1 MKKTL
6 LSLAAMLLLAGGASA
21 QTAKSAAVYTGKVDA
36 TPVSVVKKAKAP
48 MMKEEE
54 SKYVLLGFNGSE
66 NPSQSTG
73 FPKWE
78 SVSLV
83 LSQMNNGVDVD
94 FSEMAGYKIVGLNFA
109 VVANL
114 GEKAGALAVVY
125 QSETDQNGTE
135 LDSPYLV
142 EDENYKVST
151 VEDQQLTLQWN
162 SVAFAQPYEITGEEF
177 AFMYGLAYEQV
188 KGNGTTQEERPFLT
202 GVSTDNGVEG
212 MFLAYGKPSSEYKE
226 GMYMLNNPEDEDTK
240 AEKRCPCMQLILEKP
255 NGETVILG
263 LNGSDK
269 PVAMQYYSLDG
280 KKLSAPQ
287 KGINVVKMSDGT
299 SKKVLVK

>member
-21 QTAKSAAVYTGKVDA
+21 QTAKSATVYTDKVDA

-54 SKYVLLGFNGSE
+54 SKYALLGFNGSN
-66 NPSQSTG
+66 NPSQMNG
-73 FPKWE
+73 FPTWQSALMVMSE
-78 SVSLV
+78 LD
-83 LSQMNNGVDVD
+83 NGVDYD
-94 FSEMAGYKIVGLNFA
+94 FSEFAGYKIVGLNFA
-109 VVANL
+109 VTANL
-114 GEKAGALAVVY
+114 GEQAGAFAFVY
-125 QSETDQNGTE
+125 QDENDQEGTE

-142 EDENYKVST
+142 EDENYKLST
-151 VEDQQLTLQWN
+151 VENQQLTLQWN
-162 SVAFAQPYEITGEEF
+162 GVAFAEPYEITGEEL
-177 AFMYGLAYEQV
+177 AFQYGLVYEQV
-188 KGNGTTQEERPFLT
+188 KGNGTTQEEFPFLT
-202 GVSTDNGVEG
+202 GVSTDSGVEG
-212 MFLAYGKPSSEYKE
+212 MFLAYGKPSSKYQE
-226 GMYMLNNPEDEDTK
+226 GLYTLNDPNDTESDK
-240 AEKRCPCMQLILEKP
+240 YCLCMQLILETP
-255 NGETVILG
+255 DGSTVILG

-269 PVAMQYYSLDG
+269 PVAMQYFSLDG

>member
-21 QTAKSAAVYTGKVDA
+21 QTAKSATVYTDKVDA

-54 SKYVLLGFNGSE
+54 SKYALLGFTGSD
-66 NPSQSTG
+66 NPSQNNG
-73 FPKWE
+73 FPAWQSASMVMSE
-78 SVSLV
+78 LD
-83 LSQMNNGVDVD
+83 NGVDYD
-94 FSEMAGYKIVGLNFA
+94 FSELAGYKIVGLNFA
-109 VVANL
+109 VTANL
-114 GEKAGALAVVY
+114 GEQAGAFAFVY
-125 QSETDQNGTE
+125 QNENDQGTE

-142 EDENYKVST
+142 EGTNYTLST
-151 VEDQQLTLQWN
+151 VENQQLTLQWN
-162 SVAFAQPYEITGEEF
+162 SVAFAEPYEITGEEL
-177 AFMYGLAYEQV
+177 AFQYGLVYEQV
-188 KGNGTTQEERPFLT
+188 KGNGTTQEEFPFLT
-202 GVSTDNGVEG
+202 GVSTDSGVEG
-212 MFLAYGKPSSEYKE
+212 MFLVYGQPSSTYEE
-226 GMYMLNNPEDEDTK
+226 GLYTLNDPNDK
-240 AEKRCPCMQLILEKP
+240 KSEKRCLCMQLILETP
-255 NGETVILG
+255 GGSTVILG

>member
-21 QTAKSAAVYTGKVDA
+21 QTAKSAAVYTDKVDA

-54 SKYVLLGFNGSE
+54 SKYALLGFNGSE
-66 NPSQSTG
+66 NPSQLNG
-73 FPKWE
+73 FPTWE
-78 SVSLV
+78 SVKLV
-83 LSQMNNGVDVD
+83 MSELDNGVDYD

-109 VVANL
+109 VAANL
-114 GEKAGALAVVY
+114 GEKAGALAIVY
-125 QSETDQNGTE
+125 QDENDQEGTE

-142 EDENYKVST
+142 EGTNYTVST
-151 VEDQQLTLQWN
+151 VENQQLTLQWN
-162 SVAFAQPYEITGEEF
+162 SVAFSQAYEITGDEP

-188 KGNGTTQEERPFLT
+188 KGDGTSQEEFPFLT
-202 GVSTDNGVEG
+202 GVSEDNGVAG
-212 MFLAYGKPSSEYKE
+212 MFLAYGKPSSKYQE
-226 GMYMLNNPEDEDTK
+226 GMYTLNKADDTTTK
-240 AEKRCPCMQLILEKP
+240 YCLCMQLILEKP
-255 NGETVILG
+255 DGSTVILG

-269 PVAMQYYSLDG
+269 PVAVQYFSLDG

>member
-21 QTAKSAAVYTGKVDA
+21 QTAKSAAVYTDKVDA
-36 TPVSVVKKAKAP
+36 TSVSVVKKAKAP
-48 MMKEEE
+48 MMKEGE
-54 SKYVLLGFNGSE
+54 SKYVTLGFNGSE
-66 NPSQSTG
+66 NPSQLNG
-73 FPKWE
+73 FPTWS

-83 LSQMNNGVDVD
+83 MSQLENGVDVD
-94 FSEMAGYKIVGLNFA
+94 FSEYAGYKIVGLNFGVA
-109 VVANL
+109 ANL

-125 QSETDQNGTE
+125 QSETDQEGTE

-142 EDENYKVST
+142 EGKNYTVST
-151 VEDQQLTLQWN
+151 VENNTLNLQWN
-162 SVAFAQPYEITGEEF
+162 AVAFAEPYEITGEEY
-177 AFMYGLAYEQV
+177 AFLYGLAYEQV
-188 KGNGTTQEERPFLT
+188 KGDGTSQEEFPFLT
-202 GVSTDNGVEG
+202 GVSEDNGVAG
-212 MFLAYGKPSSEYKE
+212 MFLAYGQPSSKYQE
-226 GMYMLNNPEDEDTK
+226 GMYMLNNPDDTNS
-240 AEKRCPCMQLILEKP
+240 EKRCLCMQLILETP
-255 NGETVILG
+255 GGATVILG

-269 PVAMQYYSLDG
+269 PVAMQYFSLDG

>member
-21 QTAKSAAVYTGKVDA
+21 QTAKSATVYTDKVDA

-54 SKYVLLGFNGSE
+54 SKYALLGFTGSD
-66 NPSQSTG
+66 NPSKMYG
-73 FPKWE
+73 FPTWQSALMVMSE
-78 SVSLV
+78 LD
-83 LSQMNNGVDVD
+83 NGVDYD
-94 FSEMAGYKIVGLNFA
+94 FSKLAGYKIVGLNFA
-109 VVANL
+109 VTANL
-114 GEKAGALAVVY
+114 GEQAGAFAFVY
-125 QSETDQNGTE
+125 QDENDQGTE

-142 EDENYKVST
+142 EGTNYTVST
-151 VEDQQLTLQWN
+151 VENQQLTLQWN
-162 SVAFAQPYEITGEEF
+162 SVAFAEPYEITGEEL
-177 AFMYGLAYEQV
+177 AFQYGLAYEQV
-188 KGNGTTQEERPFLT
+188 KGNGTTQEEFPFLM
-202 GVSTDNGVEG
+202 GVSTDSGVEG
-212 MFLAYGKPSSEYKE
+212 MFLAYGQPSSKYHE
-226 GMYMLNNPEDEDTK
+226 GLYMLNDPDDKESDK
-240 AEKRCPCMQLILEKP
+240 YCLCMQLILETP
-255 NGETVILG
+255 GGSTVILG

>member
-21 QTAKSAAVYTGKVDA
+21 QTAKSATVYTDKVDA
-36 TPVSVVKKAKAP
+36 TPVSVVKKAKAR
-48 MMKEEE
+48 MMKEGE

-66 NPSQSTG
+66 NPSQSNG

-125 QSETDQNGTE
+125 QSEKDQNGTE

-188 KGNGTTQEERPFLT
+188 KGNGTTQEEFPFLT
-202 GVSTDNGVEG
+202 GVSTDSGVEG
-212 MFLAYGKPSSEYKE
+212 MFLAYGKPSDKYKE
-226 GMYMLNNPEDEDTK
+226 GMYMLNDPKDTK
-240 AEKRCPCMQLILEKP
+240 TEKRCPCMQLILEKP

-269 PVAMQYYSLDG
+269 PVAMQYYTLDG

>member
-21 QTAKSAAVYTGKVDA
+21 QTAKSAAVYTDKVDA

-54 SKYVLLGFNGSE
+54 SKYALLGFTGSD
-66 NPSQSTG
+66 NPSQMNG
-73 FPKWE
+73 FPTWQSALMVMSE
-78 SVSLV
+78 LD
-83 LSQMNNGVDVD
+83 NGVDYD
-94 FSEMAGYKIVGLNFA
+94 FSELAGYKIVGLNFA
-109 VVANL
+109 VTANL
-114 GEKAGALAVVY
+114 GEQAGAFAFVY
-125 QSETDQNGTE
+125 QDENDQEGTE

-142 EDENYKVST
+142 EGTNYTVST
-151 VEDQQLTLQWN
+151 VEDGQLTLQWN
-162 SVAFAQPYEITGEEF
+162 GIAFAEPYEITGEEL
-177 AFMYGLAYEQV
+177 AFQYGLVYEQV
-188 KGNGTTQEERPFLT
+188 KGNGTTQEEFPFLT
-202 GVSTDNGVEG
+202 GVSEDNGVEG
-212 MFLAYGKPSSEYKE
+212 MFLAYGKPSDKYQE
-226 GMYMLNNPEDEDTK
+226 GLYTLNNPDDK
-240 AEKRCPCMQLILEKP
+240 EKRCLCMQLILETP
-255 NGETVILG
+255 GGSTVILG

-269 PVAMQYYSLDG
+269 PVAMQYFSLDG

>member
-21 QTAKSAAVYTGKVDA
+21 QTAKSAAVYTDKVDA

-54 SKYVLLGFNGSE
+54 SKYALLGFNGSN
-66 NPSQSTG
+66 NPSQMNG
-73 FPKWE
+73 FPTWQSALMVMSE
-78 SVSLV
+78 LD
-83 LSQMNNGVDVD
+83 NGVDYD
-94 FSEMAGYKIVGLNFA
+94 FSELAGYKIVGLNFA
-109 VVANL
+109 VTANL
-114 GEKAGALAVVY
+114 GEQAGAFAFVY
-125 QSETDQNGTE
+125 QDENDQEGTE

-142 EDENYKVST
+142 EDENYKLST
-151 VEDQQLTLQWN
+151 VEDGQLTLQWN
-162 SVAFAQPYEITGEEF
+162 GIAFAEPYEITGEEL
-177 AFMYGLAYEQV
+177 AFQYGLVYEQV
-188 KGNGTTQEERPFLT
+188 KGNGTTQEEFPFLT
-202 GVSTDNGVEG
+202 GVSEDNGVEG
-212 MFLAYGKPSSEYKE
+212 MFLVYGQPSSTYEE
-226 GMYMLNNPEDEDTK
+226 GLYTLNDPNDTK
-240 AEKRCPCMQLILEKP
+240 SEKRCLCMQLILETP
-255 NGETVILG
+255 GGSTVILG

-269 PVAMQYYSLDG
+269 PVAMQYFSLDG

>member
-21 QTAKSAAVYTGKVDA
+21 QTAKSAAVYTDKVDA

-54 SKYVLLGFNGSE
+54 SKYVTLGFNGSK
-66 NPSQSTG
+66 NPSQLNG
-73 FPKWE
+73 FPTWS

-83 LSQMNNGVDVD
+83 LSQLNNGVDVD
-94 FSEMAGYKIVGLNFA
+94 FSEFAGYKIVGLQFA
-109 VVANL
+109 AAANL

-125 QSETDQNGTE
+125 QSETDQNVTE

-142 EDENYKVST
+142 EGKNYTVST
-151 VEDQQLTLQWN
+151 VENNMLNLRWN
-162 SVAFAQPYEITGEEF
+162 TVAFAEPYEITGDEF
-177 AFMYGLAYEQV
+177 AFLYGLAYEQV
-188 KGNGTTQEERPFLT
+188 KGDGTSLDEFPFLT
-202 GVSTDNGVEG
+202 GVSEDNGVEG
-212 MFLAYGKPSSEYKE
+212 MFLAYGQPSSEYEK
-226 GMYMLNNPEDEDTK
+226 GMYMLNDPNDK
-240 AEKRCPCMQLILEKP
+240 KSEKRCLCVQLVLEKP
-255 NGETVILG
+255 DGSTVILG

>member
-1 MKKTL
+1 
-6 LSLAAMLLLAGGASA
+6 
-21 QTAKSAAVYTGKVDA
+21 
-36 TPVSVVKKAKAP
+36 

-66 NPSQSTG
+66 NPSQSNG

-125 QSETDQNGTE
+125 QSEKDQNGTE

-162 SVAFAQPYEITGEEF
+162 SVAFAQPYEITGDEY
-177 AFMYGLAYEQV
+177 AFLYGLAYEQV
-188 KGNGTTQEERPFLT
+188 KGEGKTQEEFPFLT
-202 GVSTDNGVEG
+202 GVSTNSGVEG
-212 MFLAYGKPSSEYKE
+212 MFLAYGKPSSKYEE
-226 GMYMLNNPEDEDTK
+226 GMYMLNDPKDTK
-240 AEKRCPCMQLILEKP
+240 TEKRCPCMQLILEKP

-269 PVAMQYYSLDG
+269 PVAMQYFSLDG

>member
-21 QTAKSAAVYTGKVDA
+21 QTAKSAAVYTDKVDA

-48 MMKEEE
+48 MMKEGE

-66 NPSQSTG
+66 NPSQSNG

-83 LSQMNNGVDVD
+83 LSKMNNGVDVD

-114 GEKAGALAVVY
+114 GEKAGALAVVS
-125 QSETDQNGTE
+125 QSEKDQNGTE

-162 SVAFAQPYEITGEEF
+162 SVAFAQPYEITGEEY
-177 AFMYGLAYEQV
+177 AFLYGLAYEQV
-188 KGNGTTQEERPFLT
+188 KGNGTTQEEFPFLT
-202 GVSTDNGVEG
+202 GVSTDSGVEG
-212 MFLAYGKPSSEYKE
+212 MFLAYGKPSSKYEE
-226 GMYMLNNPEDEDTK
+226 GMYMLNDPKDTK
-240 AEKRCPCMQLILEKP
+240 TEKRCPCMQLILEKP

-269 PVAMQYYSLDG
+269 PVAMQYYTLDG

>member
-21 QTAKSAAVYTGKVDA
+21 QTAKSATVYTDKVDA

-54 SKYVLLGFNGSE
+54 SKYALLGFNGSN
-66 NPSQSTG
+66 NPSQMNG
-73 FPKWE
+73 FPTWQSALMVMSE
-78 SVSLV
+78 LD
-83 LSQMNNGVDVD
+83 NGVDYD
-94 FSEMAGYKIVGLNFA
+94 FSELAGYKIVGLNFA
-109 VVANL
+109 VTANL
-114 GEKAGALAVVY
+114 GEQAGAFAFVY
-125 QSETDQNGTE
+125 QDENDQEGTE

-142 EDENYKVST
+142 EGTNYTVST
-151 VEDQQLTLQWN
+151 VEDGQLTLQWN
-162 SVAFAQPYEITGEEF
+162 GIAFAEPYEITGEEL
-177 AFMYGLAYEQV
+177 AFQYGLVYEQV
-188 KGNGTTQEERPFLT
+188 KGEGKTQEEFPFLT
-202 GVSTDNGVEG
+202 GVSEDNGVEG
-212 MFLAYGKPSSEYKE
+212 MFLVYGQPSSMQE
-226 GMYMLNNPEDEDTK
+226 GLYTLNNPDDNS
-240 AEKRCPCMQLILEKP
+240 EKRCLCMQLILEKP
-255 NGETVILG
+255 DGSTVILG

-269 PVAMQYYSLDG
+269 PVAMQYFSLDG